1 MAYLLLQQLNSFVS
15 KDIQKKR
22 INSGYV
28 ITNIKLEEET
38 IVENPT
44 ETTNYDILD
53 EFKQF
58 VHPSFSQTL

>member
-1 MAYLLLQQLNSFVS
+1 MS